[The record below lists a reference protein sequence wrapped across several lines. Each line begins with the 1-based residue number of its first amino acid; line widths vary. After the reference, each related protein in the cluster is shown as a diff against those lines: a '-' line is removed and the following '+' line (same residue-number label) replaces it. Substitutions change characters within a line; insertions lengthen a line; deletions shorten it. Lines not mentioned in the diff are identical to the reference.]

1 MGKEIYKYVG
11 ALNMLKVVAVETAVE
26 IIKENF
32 SDITS
37 RTEIVS
43 LEKSLGRALAEDII
57 SKENIP
63 AFDRST
69 VDGYAVRASDTYG
82 SGESIPAQLD
92 IIGEILMGEEALIMP
107 KEGQCVKISTGGMLP
122 EGADSVVMVENTDSS
137 FGDMCLVY
145 KSVSPFENV
154 NKKGDDIKEGAV
166 VFEKGRTI
174 TSREIGVLA
183 ALGVNK
189 VNVFTKPRVGI
200 ISTGDEIVPV
210 DGELTFGK
218 IRDINS
224 HILSSFVKENGCDC
238 RMYGIVRD
246 EYDAIA
252 SIMKKAV
259 SENDIVLISGGSSAG
274 ARDMTVDIISKL
286 GEVYL
291 HGIAM
296 KPGKPTIVGKIDGKA
311 VFGLPGHPT
320 AGYFVALRLVKPL
333 IDMMLCRKD
342 STRKIKAKML
352 QNISS
357 NHGREEILCIKLT
370 DEGAIPVYG
379 KSGVISLL
387 SESDGYII
395 IDRNCEGLKAGD
407 ETEIYLFQE

>member
-1 MGKEIYKYVG
+1 
-11 ALNMLKVVAVETAVE
+11 MLKVVSVQTALE

-32 SDITS
+32 SDIPIP
-37 RTEIVS
+37 TETVS
-43 LEKSLGRALAEDII
+43 LENSLSRVLAEDII

-69 VDGYAVRASDTYG
+69 VDGYAVKASDTYG
-82 SGESIPAQLD
+82 SSESIPSQLD
-92 IIGEILMGEEALIMP
+92 IVGEILMGEKAEDVISD
-107 KEGQCVKISTGGMLP
+107 GQCIKISTGGMLP
-122 EGADSVVMVENTDSS
+122 EGADSVAMVENTDSS
-137 FGDMCLVY
+137 FGDICLIY

-154 NKKGDDIKEGAV
+154 NRKGDDIKESSL
-166 VFEKGRTI
+166 VFSKGRTI
-174 TSREIGVLA
+174 TSRETGTLA
-183 ALGVNK
+183 ALGINEVK
-189 VNVFTKPRVGI
+189 VFGKPKVGI

-210 DGELTFGK
+210 DSELTFGK

-224 HILSSFVKENGCDC
+224 HILSALMKENGCESTV
-238 RMYGIVRD
+238 YGIVRD
-246 EYDAIA
+246 EYEDILSA
-252 SIMKKAV
+252 MKKAV

-274 ARDMTVDIISKL
+274 ARDMTVDIISTL

-320 AGYFVALRLVKPL
+320 AGYFVTLRFVKPL

-342 STRKIKAKML
+342 NTKTFKAKIL
-352 QNISS
+352 HNVSS

-370 DEGAIPVYG
+370 EEGALPIYG

-387 SESDGYII
+387 SESEGYII
-395 IDRNCEGLKAGD
+395 IDRNCEGLKSGD
-407 ETEIYLFQE
+407 ETEIFLF

>member
-1 MGKEIYKYVG
+1 
-11 ALNMLKVVAVETAVE
+11 MLKVVSVQTALE

-32 SDITS
+32 SDIPIP
-37 RTEIVS
+37 TETVS
-43 LEKSLGRALAEDII
+43 LENSLGRVLAEDII
-57 SKENIP
+57 SRENIP

-69 VDGYAVRASDTYG
+69 VDGYAVKASDTYG
-82 SGESIPAQLD
+82 SGESIPSQLD
-92 IIGEILMGEEALIMP
+92 IIGEILMGEKAKSVI
-107 KEGQCVKISTGGMLP
+107 KDSQCIKISTGGMLP
-122 EGADSVVMVENTDSS
+122 EGADSVVMVENTDNS
-137 FGDMCLVY
+137 FDDICLVY

-154 NKKGDDIKEGAV
+154 NRKGDDIKEGSPI
-166 VFEKGRTI
+166 FSRGRKI
-174 TSREIGVLA
+174 TSKETGILA
-183 ALGVNK
+183 ALGISK
-189 VNVFTKPRVGI
+189 VNVFRNPRVGI

-210 DGELTFGK
+210 DSAPDFGK

-224 HILSSFVKENGCDC
+224 HILSALMRETGCEATL
-238 RMYGIVRD
+238 YGIVRD
-246 EYDAIA
+246 EYDAILDL
-252 SIMKKAV
+252 MQKAV

-274 ARDMTVDIISKL
+274 ARDMTVDIISRL

-296 KPGKPTIVGKIDGKA
+296 KPGKPTIVGKINGKA

-320 AGYFVALRLVKPL
+320 AGYFVALRLVNPL
-333 IDMMLCRKD
+333 VNMMLCRKD
-342 STRKIKAKML
+342 NTRKIKSKIL
-352 QNISS
+352 CNISS
-357 NHGREEILCIKLT
+357 NHGREEILCVKLS

-395 IDRNCEGLKAGD
+395 IDRNCEGLKAKD